1 MACERNKQLF
11 VKTKQNNQTSN
22 AKINS
27 AAIATIHGILSL
39 LVDMVTIKKDKDK
52 WIDAGKREDGER
64 GWMKTDE

>member
-22 AKINS
+22 ATINS

-64 GWMKTDE
+64 EWMKTDE